1 MSDIL
6 IKVFELLA
14 PLDPQYLSLK
24 YFILTTF
31 IFVLSF
37 LSKQDIVDFLN
48 KQCDISYFA
57 ARDSIVTNKLYHTSL
72 QRLN

>member
-37 LSKQDIVDFLN
+37 LTKQDIVEFF
-48 KQCDISYFA
+48 K
-57 ARDSIVTNKLYHTSL
+57 
-72 QRLN
+72 

>member
-14 PLDPQYLSLK
+14 PPDPQYLSLK
-24 YFILTTF
+24 HIILTTF

-37 LSKQDIVDFLN
+37 LSKQDIVDFF
-48 KQCDISYFA
+48 K
-57 ARDSIVTNKLYHTSL
+57 
-72 QRLN
+72 